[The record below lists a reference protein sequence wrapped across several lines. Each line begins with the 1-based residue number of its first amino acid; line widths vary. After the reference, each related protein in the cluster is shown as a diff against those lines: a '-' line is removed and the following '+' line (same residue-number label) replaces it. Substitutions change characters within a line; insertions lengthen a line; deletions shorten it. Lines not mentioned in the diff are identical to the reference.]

1 MRPIYI
7 IFFVLNIYTIFSATG
22 QKRDL
27 VLEINGETSYQTS
40 VIDSLNYTRAFKDLN
55 SLKEHTSSIIDT
67 LITKGYV
74 DTHLKNLD
82 KKDSISYKATLKLK
96 NLYKYLK
103 INLPDNTI
111 LKEYVNQTGIDI
123 KEGAIRI
130 ETAFAKAYLKKL
142 TSIAANNGNPF
153 ATFQLQNI
161 TKNKNSNLSAQLIFT
176 SKNKRIIDDI
186 VIKGYETFPS
196 TFLKRY
202 ANIKKGSTFN
212 QEELL
217 NQNQRLNSLSFSS
230 SIKEPE
236 VLFKKDS
243 TIVYFYLERQN
254 TNRFDGFLGFATN
267 EETNNL
273 RLDGY
278 IDLQLTNN
286 LNYGET
292 LLLNYKSDGE
302 DQSQLNATIKLPY
315 ILKSPLGIEANL
327 SLFRKDS
334 TFATTTQSANIFY
347 QISPHLTTGIGYTG
361 IQSEDLQDDFT
372 NITNTLDYNTTKF
385 TSNIAYLKPQ
395 DNYFFPTK
403 ATFSINASL
412 GNRETDTKE
421 RQIGLSI
428 HGSTII
434 NLNEKNSVYVNNVTQ
449 SLWSDNYLTNELY
462 RFGGITSIRGFE
474 ENSIF
479 ANFVTTLNTEY
490 RYVLNQSLYV
500 QSIIDLGYFENQL
513 TEQRLTLFSFGLGAG
528 IRTKAGVLKVIIAN
542 GKNEKQNFDFNNT
555 KLHFQLGIRF

>member
-1 MRPIYI
+1 MRLKTLFIV
-7 IFFVLNIYTIFSATG
+7 VLNIYTIFSAAG
-22 QKRDL
+22 QESNL
-27 VLEINGETSYQTS
+27 VLEIKGETPSQTL
-40 VIDSLNYTRAFKDLN
+40 VIDSLNRTRVFQDLN
-55 SLKEHTSSIIDT
+55 SLKKHTSSIIDT
-67 LITKGYV
+67 LVAKGYV
-74 DTHLKNLD
+74 DTHLKKLA
-82 KKDSISYKATLKLK
+82 KKDSTYYLAQLELKSF
-96 NLYKYLK
+96 YKYLK
-103 INLPDNTI
+103 INLPDNAI
-111 LKEYVNQTGIDI
+111 LKEYVTQTGIAI
-123 KEGAIRI
+123 KGDTITI

-161 TKNKNSNLSAQLIFT
+161 SKNKNNNLSSQLLFT
-176 SKNKRIIDDI
+176 SKNKRTIDNI
-186 VIKGYETFPS
+186 VIKGYETFPN

-212 QEELL
+212 QQELL
-217 NQNQRLNSLSFSS
+217 DQNQRLNSLSFTS

-302 DQSQLNATIKLPY
+302 DQSQLNATVKLPY

-334 TFATTTQSANIFY
+334 TFATTTQSAHIYY
-347 QISPHLTTGIGYTG
+347 QISPHITTGVGYAG
-361 IQSEDLQDDFT
+361 IQSEDLQDDFI
-372 NITNTLDYNTTKF
+372 NINNTLDYNTTKF
-385 TSNIAYLKPQ
+385 TTNFSYLKPQ
-395 DNYFFPTK
+395 DAYFFPTK
-403 ATFSINASL
+403 ATFSLTASL
-412 GNRETDTKE
+412 GNRETDIKE

-428 HGSTII
+428 SGSAII
-434 NLNEKNSVYVNNVTQ
+434 NLNEKNSVYVHNTTQ

-490 RYVLNQSLYV
+490 RYILNQSLYV

-513 TEQRLTLFSFGLGAG
+513 TEQRLSLFSFGLGAG
-528 IRTKAGVLKVIIAN
+528 IRTKAGVLKIIIAN

-555 KLHFQLGIRF
+555 KLHFQLGVRF